1 MKWTL
6 TFEGER
12 GGEGGWYCPAYNH
25 DYECCEHKD
34 SPAKDKPCP
43 GLGNEGCPAVPAPEP
58 SKVEPWVAVPLEL
71 KRLNNPR
78 FLLDILELVK
88 MRQWILLQ
96 EKMKRVRKGKEDD
109 AVKLL
114 SAKQSSEF
122 EKPDDYTF
130 YRELLRSD
138 IDEMRRLIAWQLD
151 IQDLLNFQIAALP
164 PAPEEDGK

>member
-58 SKVEPWVAVPLEL
+58 SKVEPLREREAVERYRNARENRDRLSYTTTGCSHETKVAYEE
-71 KRLNNPR
+71 RE
-78 FLLDILELVK
+78 DA
-88 MRQWILLQ
+88 
-96 EKMKRVRKGKEDD
+96 RK
-109 AVKLL
+109 A
-114 SAKQSSEF
+114 
-122 EKPDDYTF
+122 TF
-130 YRELLRSD
+130 
-138 IDEMRRLIAWQLD
+138 
-151 IQDLLNFQIAALP
+151 AALP
-164 PAPEEDGK
+164 PAPEDGK

>member
-58 SKVEPWVAVPLEL
+58 GKVVEPWVAVSERLPEQTGEYLCVSTEHKVGFINWDAN
-71 KRLNNPR
+71 KRTWWGGMWEITHWMP
-78 FLLDILELVK
+78 
-88 MRQWILLQ
+88 
-96 EKMKRVRKGKEDD
+96 
-109 AVKLL
+109 
-114 SAKQSSEF
+114 
-122 EKPDDYTF
+122 
-130 YRELLRSD
+130 
-138 IDEMRRLIAWQLD
+138 
-151 IQDLLNFQIAALP
+151 LP
-164 PAPEEDGK
+164 PAPEDGK